1 MFLRTLPVRHGAQ
14 AMPGGVRLGGE
25 AELDEQA
32 ELRALVWT
40 LESTAPKD
48 LGSIAQ
54 ALTPGG
60 SIAVLSTCTRVEN
73 RRDDAAPRLYRRVE
87 QLRLRDE
94 QDAAL
99 ITATEELFRFE
110 EI

>member
-1 MFLRTLPVRHGAQ
+1 MDAQ
-14 AMPGGVRLGGE
+14 A
-25 AELDEQA
+25 ELRAQ
-32 ELRALVWT
+32 LRALVWT

-60 SIAVLSTCTRVEN
+60 SIAVLSTCTCVEN
-73 RRDDAAPRLYRRVE
+73 RRDGEAPSLYRRVE

-99 ITATEELFRFE
+99 VTATEELFRFE